1 MNSNSINGSSPVNT
15 QPVESS
21 NQGQGMTGK
30 EAMDESVTTING
42 AGNNAKGGDWLSG
55 VSLDTLM
62 LSIMTD
68 RAELLEGTLRTQ
80 VDQVRAKNDQL
91 KEANE
96 ILASAR
102 GAKSNTGEEGRTAV
116 PPEVAKFF
124 DDNNIKWNGNATQ
137 NSSQWGL
144 AIENLKGFSESLT
157 STSQLDMTKLQ
168 STSGKFNQTFEMMSQ
183 FVSKYY
189 RSSDSLIKNMG

>member
-1 MNSNSINGSSPVNT
+1 MTDKKSIDDASMP
-15 QPVESS
+15 
-21 NQGQGMTGK
+21 TGVVFDKHQK
-30 EAMDESVTTING
+30 EEMSGDEMMKKTMGLINR
-42 AGNNAKGGDWLSG
+42 AAG
-55 VSLDTLM
+55 VSDNVNYLSDASIDALM
-62 LSIMTD
+62 LAIMSD
-68 RAELLEGTLRTQ
+68 RAELLENTLRTQ

-183 FVSKYY
+183 FISKYY
-189 RSSDSLIKNMG
+189 RSSDNIIKNI